1 MTNPIAFN
9 GYDDTFIVTIK
20 QDDVTIDPDV
30 ITRVVFWIPGAAFA
44 DGLPHLAD
52 TDGDGLTL
60 NNDATM
66 VTVTLGELGMKPGIY
81 SGKWTVF
88 DAVNTNG
95 LPWGSLEFKVS
106 NWNSSI

>member
-20 QDDVTIDPDV
+20 QDDTTVDPDV
-30 ITRVVFWIPGAAFA
+30 ITRVVLWIPGTAFE
-44 DGLPHLAD
+44 DELPFLAD

-60 NNDATM
+60 NDDATGL
-66 VTVTLGELGMKPGIY
+66 TVALGGLGMKPGIY
-81 SGKWTVF
+81 IGKWTVF

-95 LPWGSLEFKVS
+95 LPWGSLSFRIS
-106 NWNSSI
+106 NWASSV